1 MLKQKIRKY
10 LVDNNYVD
18 AVIQLPP
25 DLFFGTGIQT
35 CILVLKKSKP
45 DTKVL
50 FINAERE
57 FTRLGNKNVLR
68 EEDQQK
74 ILSEFIERKDVEY
87 FSRVVDHVEIATNDY
102 TLSVSTYV
110 QAENARE
117 VIDIKELNMQ
127 IAQIVAKQFELR
139 NQIDKIVDDLEAGQ

>member
-1 MLKQKIRKY
+1 

-18 AVIQLPP
+18 AVIQLPQ
-25 DLFFGTGIQT
+25 DLFYGTGIQT

-57 FTRLGNKNVLR
+57 FTRSGNKNILR
-68 EEDQQK
+68 DEDQQK
-74 ILSEFIERKDVEY
+74 ILSEFIDRKDVEY
-87 FSRVVDHVEIATNDY
+87 FSRVVDHEEIAANDY

-110 QAENARE
+110 QAEDTRE
-117 VIDIKELNMQ
+117 IIDIKELNKE
-127 IAQIVAKQFELR
+127 IAQIVSRQSELR
-139 NQIDKIVDDLEAGQ
+139 TQIDAIVYDLEGSK